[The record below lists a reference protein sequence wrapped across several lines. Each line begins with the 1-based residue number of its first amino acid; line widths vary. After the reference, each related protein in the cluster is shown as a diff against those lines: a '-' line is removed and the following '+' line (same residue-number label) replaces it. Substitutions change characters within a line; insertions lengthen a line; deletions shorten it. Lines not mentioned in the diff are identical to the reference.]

1 MMMKKLLFAAF
12 MAACTTGYAQEI
24 WKFKAESQ
32 AEKINLNIDLY
43 NESIEVPTME
53 MFGPMNGYIQGKGV
67 YGVWMVTSVKIN
79 SEKEATIHLSNDL
92 GSETQAVRL
101 TLKNDSIC
109 TFEQIDGNVIKKVV
123 GRKLVKIPKKI
134 QLQIKIGK

>member
-1 MMMKKLLFAAF
+1 
-12 MAACTTGYAQEI
+12 MAALAHAQEI

-32 AEKINLNIDLY
+32 TEKISLNIDLY
-43 NESIEVPTME
+43 NESIDVPTME

-67 YGVWMVTSVKIN
+67 YGVWMVTSLKIK
-79 SEKEATIHLSNDL
+79 SDKEATVHLSNDL

-101 TLKNDSIC
+101 TLQNDSVC

-134 QLQIKIGK
+134 ELRIKTEN

>member
-1 MMMKKLLFAAF
+1 MKRKMLFAAF
-12 MAACTTGYAQEI
+12 ISMAAMAHAQDV
-24 WKFKAESQ
+24 WKFKAECQ
-32 AEKINLNIDLY
+32 EEKVNLNIDLY

-67 YGVWMVTSVKIN
+67 YGVWMVTSLKIK
-79 SEKEATIHLSNDL
+79 SDKEATIHLSNDL

-101 TLKNDSIC
+101 TLQNDSIC

-123 GRKLVKIPKKI
+123 GRKLVKIPKKFE
-134 QLQIKIGK
+134 LRIKTEN